1 MTVGR
6 DGEAETKATAI
17 TETAQ
22 TIEAGIGAKVNV
34 NPTMYQVIDAD
45 ALMEMLKEHQSQ
57 LQIGQDLWWHRM
69 GTLGSKEPTL
79 VAMFDERR
87 NASQEMP
94 Q

>member
-22 TIEAGIGAKVNV
+22 TIEAGIGAKVDV

-45 ALMEMLKEHQSQ
+45 ALMEMLKE
-57 LQIGQDLWWHRM
+57 R
-69 GTLGSKEPTL
+69 
-79 VAMFDERR
+79 
-87 NASQEMP
+87 
-94 Q
+94 